1 MRRKCEGRVSARPS
15 PCWMRCASPAQGA
28 VPRAEGS
35 GPPVAR
41 SHGLAQWQ
49 TRAQSAAAG
58 RRQFVWRARP
68 SRVCTPR
75 LAERPRAH
83 GTVVTEV
90 LVPVVRVLVLE
101 DHPLMAES
109 VRALVAR
116 AQLALLPVVRTVA
129 EAERVL
135 AGLSKAE
142 RQSLAGV
149 IDINLPDGSGLD
161 LVRRWAPK
169 GLRSVVLTADVSARG
184 VEQALAAGAMAF
196 VGKTA
201 PPQMLL
207 DALRA
212 VSGGERFLCVEAERA
227 LEAREGEAAL
237 TARETEV
244 LQLIGAGRS
253 NKQIAQALGL
263 APRTVESHRER
274 LLSKLGSH
282 NAADLTREAI
292 RRGLLRV

>member
-149 IDINLPDGSGLD
+149 IDINLPDGSGRTSS
-161 LVRRWAPK
+161 VGGPRRGCAP
-169 GLRSVVLTADVSARG
+169 SFS
-184 VEQALAAGAMAF
+184 
-196 VGKTA
+196 
-201 PPQMLL
+201 PPT
-207 DALRA
+207 
-212 VSGGERFLCVEAERA
+212 S
-227 LEAREGEAAL
+227 AREGWSKRWPRAPWPSLERPRRHRCCSMRCEPFPGASDSSAWRPSAPSRRERERPHSPPGRPRSFSSSGRAAR
-237 TARETEV
+237 TS
-244 LQLIGAGRS
+244 RS
-253 NKQIAQALGL
+253 LRRSGSHL
-263 APRTVESHRER
+263 APWR
-274 LLSKLGSH
+274 
-282 NAADLTREAI
+282 AI
-292 RRGLLRV
+292 ASVC